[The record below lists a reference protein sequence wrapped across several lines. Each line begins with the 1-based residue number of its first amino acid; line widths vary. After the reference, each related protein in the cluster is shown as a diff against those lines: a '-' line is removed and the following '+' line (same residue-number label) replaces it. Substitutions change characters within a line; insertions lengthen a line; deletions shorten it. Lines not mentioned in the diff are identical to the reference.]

1 MFAAALVT
9 LFLGAGPPVKQA
21 LVPYKF
27 TSVEVPEWTVGYYTW
42 SWLAQKSTGSK
53 SANMGVQF
61 SGEIDVTAA
70 LKAVGALTL
79 PCDDVQKS
87 WCDGQLEFYA
97 NAGKSPEEARMT
109 LMQEFTDACRSCL
122 ITPEDASEAWAHP
135 FSLKSG
141 MYNGAQYLSLGGGR
155 SEAAFTPEALSG
167 LVEGSK
173 DIEAIKDAGFAGV
186 CFDVEEA
193 HGSAEDLIS
202 AFERSFI
209 ALKQAGLRVM
219 VTTSHSAP
227 YETDSDETRV
237 ALVDSWVRSDNI
249 DYISP
254 QLYSDG
260 QETKPEYEAEDFN
273 RNVDYKR
280 YRNSKA
286 KFVPSIASA
295 DQIDAV
301 KAYFQLKG
309 ITVAGYVQWKQESEG
324 GDSKKGSDDCVAHG
338 ICARGEKRAASS
350 LASAR
355 AESEA
360 HARLRLEAEA
370 RLRIEAKHVGMVDAS
385 DCVSYES
392 LVDDSDANFMGM
404 NGTEW
409 CRTNCA
415 VGFCPEDRCKCL
427 TASDV
432 ARIKKEAA
440 EEAKKPKI
448 SDAELKKIMHTE
460 LPREIASKISGPWF
474 YVCDG
479 TGSEPTGAQRNELY
493 GKGLGSKVVD
503 GNKVPDLAGRQVP
516 DWLASA
522 SRSGNAISL
531 AFMDPTELLNP
542 GHGVPNAFA
551 EYTHLLRN
559 GTENRDRQIF
569 FAIGGIAFTGFD
581 WLQSTENAEKAG
593 EAACE
598 VAREH
603 NVGIEIDHE
612 SSRGND
618 VEGLRSFLTGFRRK
632 CPMGKYPVSIDLMG
646 SPGGGG
652 LPWAAD
658 AVKELVPEGAPGDPP
673 PPGGPYLD
681 FVNVMVIGG
690 CADSACLTGFWS
702 QWKDFATLN
711 FKRAAFTFEAGGV
724 GGICDKKDHAPVKEA
739 WAWLK
744 KQDAYGLRAWSV
756 TPAGGG
762 EWDTACDAM
771 GAPGLQ
777 AMCAEVGLCD
787 QPK

>member
-1 MFAAALVT
+1 MFAALFSVT
-9 LFLGAGPPVKQA
+9 LLGASPPVKQA
-21 LVPYKF
+21 LMPYKF

-338 ICARGEKRAASS
+338 ICARGEKRASSS

-542 GHGVPNAFA
+542 GHGVPNAFG

-658 AVKELVPEGAPGDPP
+658 AVKELVPEGSPGDPP

>member
-1 MFAAALVT
+1 MLGLVP
-9 LFLGAGPPVKQA
+9 LYSLGASPPVKQA

-27 TSVEVPEWTVGYYTW
+27 ASVAVPEWTIGYYTW
-42 SWLAQKSTGSK
+42 SWLAQKSSGSE

-61 SGEIDVTAA
+61 SGEIDITAA

-79 PCDDVQKS
+79 PCNDVQKS
-87 WCDGQLEFYA
+87 WCDGQLAFYA

-109 LMQEFTDACRSCL
+109 IMKEFSDACRSCL

-193 HGSAEDLIS
+193 HGSAKDLIA

-209 ALKQAGLRVM
+209 ALKQAGLSVM

-227 YETDSDETRV
+227 YETDSDATRV
-237 ALVDSWVRSDNI
+237 ALVDSWVKSDNI

-260 QETKPEYEAEDFN
+260 QEAEPEYEAEDPN
-273 RNVDYKR
+273 RNVAYERYKGA
-280 YRNSKA
+280 KA

-295 DQIDAV
+295 DQVDRV
-301 KAYFQLKG
+301 KLFFQQKG
-309 ITVAGYVQWKQESEG
+309 ITVDGYVQWKQESDED
-324 GDSKKGSDDCVAHG
+324 DSKKGKGSDQCVAHG
-338 ICARGEKRAASS
+338 ICSAAQRGAASAAQRGVVSS
-350 LASAR
+350 LASDTRNA
-355 AESEA
+355 
-360 HARLRLEAEA
+360 LD
-370 RLRIEAKHVGMVDAS
+370 MVAAG

-392 LVDDSDANFMGM
+392 LVDSGDAGFLGM

-409 CRTNCA
+409 CETNCA
-415 VGFCPEDRCKCL
+415 VGFCPEERCKCL

-432 ARIKKEAA
+432 ARLKKEAA
-440 EEAKKPKI
+440 EEAKKPVI
-448 SDAELKKIMHTE
+448 SDAQLIKNMHTE
-460 LPREIASKISGPWF
+460 LPRKIASKISGPWF

-479 TGSEPTGAQRNELY
+479 TASEPTGAQRNELY
-493 GKGLGSKVVD
+493 GKGLGSKMVD

-522 SRSGNAISL
+522 KRSGNAITL
-531 AFMDPTELLNP
+531 AFMDPTELLSP
-542 GHGVPNAFA
+542 GNGVPNAFA

-593 EAACE
+593 EGACE
-598 VAREH
+598 VARKY

-632 CPMGKYPVSIDLMG
+632 CPMGQYPVSIDLMG

-652 LPWAAD
+652 LPWAPD
-658 AVKELVPEGAPGDPP
+658 AVKELVPEGSPGDPP

-724 GGICDKKDHAPVKEA
+724 GGICDKKDHAPVTEA

-777 AMCAEVGLCD
+777 HMCAEVGLCD

>member
-9 LFLGAGPPVKQA
+9 LLGASPPVKQA

-70 LKAVGALTL
+70 LKAVCALTL

-385 DCVSYES
+385 DCVAYES

-632 CPMGKYPVSIDLMG
+632 
-646 SPGGGG
+646 
-652 LPWAAD
+652 
-658 AVKELVPEGAPGDPP
+658 
-673 PPGGPYLD
+673 
-681 FVNVMVIGG
+681 
-690 CADSACLTGFWS
+690 
-702 QWKDFATLN
+702 
-711 FKRAAFTFEAGGV
+711 
-724 GGICDKKDHAPVKEA
+724 
-739 WAWLK
+739 
-744 KQDAYGLRAWSV
+744 
-756 TPAGGG
+756 
-762 EWDTACDAM
+762 
-771 GAPGLQ
+771 
-777 AMCAEVGLCD
+777 
-787 QPK
+787 

>member
-9 LFLGAGPPVKQA
+9 LFLGASPPVKQA

-202 AFERSFI
+202 AFERSFV

-593 EAACE
+593 EGACE
-598 VAREH
+598 VAREY

>member
-1 MFAAALVT
+1 MLGFVPLYS
-9 LFLGAGPPVKQA
+9 LGASPPVKQA

-27 TSVEVPEWTVGYYTW
+27 ASVAVPEWTIGYYTW
-42 SWLAQKSTGSK
+42 SWLAQKSSGSE

-61 SGEIDVTAA
+61 SGEIDITAA

-79 PCDDVQKS
+79 PCNDVQKS
-87 WCDGQLEFYA
+87 WCDGQLTFYA

-109 LMQEFTDACRSCL
+109 IMKEFSDACRSCL

-193 HGSAEDLIS
+193 HGSAKDLIA

-209 ALKQAGLRVM
+209 ALKQAGLSVM

-227 YETDSDETRV
+227 YETDSDATRV
-237 ALVDSWVRSDNI
+237 ALVDSWVKSDNI

-260 QETKPEYEAEDFN
+260 QEAEPEYEAEDPN
-273 RNVDYKR
+273 RNVAYERYKGA
-280 YRNSKA
+280 KA

-295 DQIDAV
+295 DQVDRV
-301 KAYFQLKG
+301 KLFFQQKG
-309 ITVAGYVQWKQESEG
+309 ITVDGYVQWKQESDED
-324 GDSKKGSDDCVAHG
+324 DSKKGKGSDQCVAHG
-338 ICARGEKRAASS
+338 ICSAAQRSAASAAQRGVVSS
-350 LASAR
+350 LASDTRNA
-355 AESEA
+355 
-360 HARLRLEAEA
+360 LD
-370 RLRIEAKHVGMVDAS
+370 MVAAG

-392 LVDDSDANFMGM
+392 LVDSGDAGFLGM

-409 CRTNCA
+409 CETNCA
-415 VGFCPEDRCKCL
+415 VGFCPEERCKCL

-432 ARIKKEAA
+432 ARLKKEAA
-440 EEAKKPKI
+440 EEAKKPVI
-448 SDAELKKIMHTE
+448 SDAQLIKNMHTE
-460 LPREIASKISGPWF
+460 LPRKIASKISGPWF

-479 TGSEPTGAQRNELY
+479 TASEPTGAQRNELY
-493 GKGLGSKVVD
+493 GKGLGSKMVD

-522 SRSGNAISL
+522 KRSGNAITL
-531 AFMDPTELLNP
+531 AFMDPTELLSP
-542 GHGVPNAFA
+542 GNGVPNAFA

-593 EAACE
+593 EGACE
-598 VAREH
+598 VARKY

-632 CPMGKYPVSIDLMG
+632 CPMGQYPVSIDLMG

-652 LPWAAD
+652 LPWAPD
-658 AVKELVPEGAPGDPP
+658 AVKELVPEGSPGDPP

-724 GGICDKKDHAPVKEA
+724 GGICDKKDHAPVTEA

-762 EWDTACDAM
+762 EWDTVCDAM

-777 AMCAEVGLCD
+777 HMCAEVGLCD

>member
-1 MFAAALVT
+1 
-9 LFLGAGPPVKQA
+9 VKQA

-27 TSVEVPEWTVGYYTW
+27 ASVAVPEWTIGYYTW
-42 SWLAQKSTGSK
+42 SWLAQKSSGSK

-87 WCDGQLEFYA
+87 WCDGQLDFYA

-109 LMQEFTDACRSCL
+109 IMKEFSDACRSCL

-135 FSLKSG
+135 FTLKSG

-193 HGSAEDLIS
+193 HGSAKDLIA

-227 YETDSDETRV
+227 YETDSDATRV
-237 ALVDSWVRSDNI
+237 ALVDSWVKSDNI

-260 QETKPEYEAEDFN
+260 QEAEPEYEAEDPN
-273 RNVDYKR
+273 RNVAYERYKGA
-280 YRNSKA
+280 KA

-295 DQIDAV
+295 DQVDRV
-301 KAYFQLKG
+301 KLFFQQKG
-309 ITVAGYVQWKQESEG
+309 ITVDGYVQWKQESDED
-324 GDSKKGSDDCVAHG
+324 DSKKGKGSDQCVAHG
-338 ICARGEKRAASS
+338 ICSAAQRSAASAAQRGVVSS
-350 LASAR
+350 LASDTRNA
-355 AESEA
+355 
-360 HARLRLEAEA
+360 LD
-370 RLRIEAKHVGMVDAS
+370 MVAAG

-392 LVDDSDANFMGM
+392 LVDSGDAGFLGM

-409 CRTNCA
+409 CETNCA
-415 VGFCPEDRCKCL
+415 VGFCPEERCKCL

-448 SDAELKKIMHTE
+448 SDAQLIKNMHTE
-460 LPREIASKISGPWF
+460 LPRKIASKISGPWF

-479 TGSEPTGAQRNELY
+479 TASEPTGAQRNELY
-493 GKGLGSKVVD
+493 GKGLGSKMVD

-522 SRSGNAISL
+522 SRSGNAITL
-531 AFMDPTELLNP
+531 AFMDPTELLSP
-542 GHGVPNAFA
+542 GNGVPNAFA

-593 EAACE
+593 EGACE
-598 VAREH
+598 VARKY

-652 LPWAAD
+652 LPWAPD
-658 AVKELVPEGAPGDPP
+658 AVKELVPEGSPSDPP

-744 KQDAYGLRAWSV
+744 KEDAYGLRAWSV

-777 AMCAEVGLCD
+777 HMCAEVGLCD

>member
-1 MFAAALVT
+1 MLAFVPLYS
-9 LFLGAGPPVKQA
+9 LGASPPVKQA

-27 TSVEVPEWTVGYYTW
+27 ASVAVPEWTIGYYTW
-42 SWLAQKSTGSK
+42 SWLAQKSSGSK

-87 WCDGQLEFYA
+87 WCDGQLDFYA

-109 LMQEFTDACRSCL
+109 IMKEFSDACRSCL

-135 FSLKSG
+135 FTLKSG

-193 HGSAEDLIS
+193 HGSAKDLIA

-227 YETDSDETRV
+227 YETDSDATRV
-237 ALVDSWVRSDNI
+237 ALVDSWVKSDNI

-260 QETKPEYEAEDFN
+260 QEAEPEYEAEDPN
-273 RNVDYKR
+273 RNVAYERYKGA
-280 YRNSKA
+280 KA

-295 DQIDAV
+295 DQVDRV
-301 KAYFQLKG
+301 KLFFQQKG
-309 ITVAGYVQWKQESEG
+309 ITVDGYVQWKQESDED
-324 GDSKKGSDDCVAHG
+324 DSKKGKGSDQCVAHG
-338 ICARGEKRAASS
+338 ICSAAQRSAASAAQRGVVSS
-350 LASAR
+350 LASDTRNA
-355 AESEA
+355 
-360 HARLRLEAEA
+360 LD
-370 RLRIEAKHVGMVDAS
+370 MVAAG
-385 DCVSYES
+385 DCVAYES
-392 LVDDSDANFMGM
+392 LVDSGDAGFLGM

-409 CRTNCA
+409 CETNCA
-415 VGFCPEDRCKCL
+415 VGFCPEERCKCL

-448 SDAELKKIMHTE
+448 SDAQLIKNMHTE
-460 LPREIASKISGPWF
+460 LPRKIASKISGPWF

-479 TGSEPTGAQRNELY
+479 TASEPTGAQRNELY
-493 GKGLGSKVVD
+493 GKGLGSKMVD

-522 SRSGNAISL
+522 SRSGNAITL
-531 AFMDPTELLNP
+531 AFMDPTELLSP
-542 GHGVPNAFA
+542 GNGVPNAFA

-593 EAACE
+593 EGACE
-598 VAREH
+598 VARKY

-652 LPWAAD
+652 LPWAPD
-658 AVKELVPEGAPGDPP
+658 AVKELVPEGSPSDPP

-744 KQDAYGLRAWSV
+744 KEDAYGLRAWSV

-777 AMCAEVGLCD
+777 HMCAEVGLCD

>member
-1 MFAAALVT
+1 MLGFVPLYS
-9 LFLGAGPPVKQA
+9 LGASPPVKQA

-27 TSVEVPEWTVGYYTW
+27 ASVAVPEWTIGYYTW
-42 SWLAQKSTGSK
+42 SWLAQKSSGSE

-61 SGEIDVTAA
+61 SGEIDITAA

-79 PCDDVQKS
+79 PCNDVQKS
-87 WCDGQLEFYA
+87 WCDGQLAFYA

-109 LMQEFTDACRSCL
+109 IMKEFSDACRSCL

-193 HGSAEDLIS
+193 HGSAKDLIA

-209 ALKQAGLRVM
+209 ALKQAGLSVM

-227 YETDSDETRV
+227 YETDSDATRV
-237 ALVDSWVRSDNI
+237 ALVDSWVKSDNI

-260 QETKPEYEAEDFN
+260 QEAEPEYEAEDPN
-273 RNVDYKR
+273 RNVAYERYKGA
-280 YRNSKA
+280 KA

-295 DQIDAV
+295 DQVDRV
-301 KAYFQLKG
+301 KLFFQQKG
-309 ITVAGYVQWKQESEG
+309 ITVDGYVQWKQESDED
-324 GDSKKGSDDCVAHG
+324 DSKKGKGSDQCVAHG
-338 ICARGEKRAASS
+338 ICSAAQRSAASAAQRGVVSS
-350 LASAR
+350 LASDTRNA
-355 AESEA
+355 
-360 HARLRLEAEA
+360 LD
-370 RLRIEAKHVGMVDAS
+370 MVAAG

-392 LVDDSDANFMGM
+392 LVDSGDAGFLGM

-409 CRTNCA
+409 CETNCA
-415 VGFCPEDRCKCL
+415 VGFCPEERCKCL

-432 ARIKKEAA
+432 ARLKKEAA
-440 EEAKKPKI
+440 EEAKKPVI
-448 SDAELKKIMHTE
+448 SDAQLIKNMHTE
-460 LPREIASKISGPWF
+460 LPRKIASKISGPWF

-479 TGSEPTGAQRNELY
+479 TASEPTGAQRNELY
-493 GKGLGSKVVD
+493 GKGLGSKMVD

-522 SRSGNAISL
+522 KRSGNAITL
-531 AFMDPTELLNP
+531 AFMDPTELLSP
-542 GHGVPNAFA
+542 GNGVPNAFA

-593 EAACE
+593 EGACE
-598 VAREH
+598 VARKY

-632 CPMGKYPVSIDLMG
+632 CPMGQYPVSIDLMG

-652 LPWAAD
+652 LPWAPD
-658 AVKELVPEGAPGDPP
+658 AVKELVPEGSPGDPP

-724 GGICDKKDHAPVKEA
+724 GGICDKKDHAPVTEA

-777 AMCAEVGLCD
+777 HMCAEVGLCD

>member
-1 MFAAALVT
+1 MLAFVPLYS
-9 LFLGAGPPVKQA
+9 LGASPPVKQA

-27 TSVEVPEWTVGYYTW
+27 ASVAVPEWTIGYYTW
-42 SWLAQKSTGSK
+42 SWLAQKSSGSK

-87 WCDGQLEFYA
+87 WCDGQLDFYA

-109 LMQEFTDACRSCL
+109 IMKEFSDACRSCL

-135 FSLKSG
+135 FTLKSG

-193 HGSAEDLIS
+193 HGSAKDLIA

-209 ALKQAGLRVM
+209 ALKQAGLSVM

-227 YETDSDETRV
+227 YETDSDATRV
-237 ALVDSWVRSDNI
+237 ALVDSWVKSDNI

-260 QETKPEYEAEDFN
+260 QEAEPEYEAEDPN
-273 RNVDYKR
+273 RNVAYERYKGA
-280 YRNSKA
+280 KA

-295 DQIDAV
+295 DQVDRV
-301 KAYFQLKG
+301 KLFFQQKG
-309 ITVAGYVQWKQESEG
+309 ITVDGYVQWKQESDED
-324 GDSKKGSDDCVAHG
+324 DSKKGKGADQCVAHG
-338 ICARGEKRAASS
+338 ICSAAQRSAASAAQRGVVSS
-350 LASAR
+350 LASDTRNA
-355 AESEA
+355 
-360 HARLRLEAEA
+360 LD
-370 RLRIEAKHVGMVDAS
+370 MVAAG

-392 LVDDSDANFMGM
+392 LVDSGDAGFLGM

-409 CRTNCA
+409 CETNCA
-415 VGFCPEDRCKCL
+415 VGFCPEERCKCL

-432 ARIKKEAA
+432 ARLKKEAA
-440 EEAKKPKI
+440 EEAKKPVI
-448 SDAELKKIMHTE
+448 SDAQLIKNMHTE
-460 LPREIASKISGPWF
+460 LPRKIASKISGPWF

-479 TGSEPTGAQRNELY
+479 TASEPTGAQRNELY
-493 GKGLGSKVVD
+493 GKGLGSKMVD

-522 SRSGNAISL
+522 KRSGNAITL
-531 AFMDPTELLNP
+531 AFMDPTELLSP
-542 GHGVPNAFA
+542 GNGVPNAFA

-593 EAACE
+593 EGACE
-598 VAREH
+598 VARKY

-632 CPMGKYPVSIDLMG
+632 CPMGQYPVSIDLMG

-652 LPWAAD
+652 LPWAPD
-658 AVKELVPEGAPGDPP
+658 AVKELVPEGSPGDPP

-724 GGICDKKDHAPVKEA
+724 GGICDKKDHAPVTEA

-777 AMCAEVGLCD
+777 HMCAEVGLCD

>member
-1 MFAAALVT
+1 MLGLVP
-9 LFLGAGPPVKQA
+9 LYSLGASPPVKQA

-27 TSVEVPEWTVGYYTW
+27 ASVAVPEWTIGYYTW
-42 SWLAQKSTGSK
+42 SWLAQKSSGSE

-61 SGEIDVTAA
+61 SGEIDITAA

-79 PCDDVQKS
+79 PCNDVQKS
-87 WCDGQLEFYA
+87 WCDGQLAFYA

-109 LMQEFTDACRSCL
+109 IMKEFSDACRSCL

-193 HGSAEDLIS
+193 HGSAKDLIA

-209 ALKQAGLRVM
+209 ALKQAGLSVM

-227 YETDSDETRV
+227 YETDSDATRV
-237 ALVDSWVRSDNI
+237 ALVDSWVKSDNI

-260 QETKPEYEAEDFN
+260 QEAEPEYEAEDPN
-273 RNVDYKR
+273 RNVAYERYKGA
-280 YRNSKA
+280 KA

-295 DQIDAV
+295 DQVDRV
-301 KAYFQLKG
+301 KLFFQQKG
-309 ITVAGYVQWKQESEG
+309 ITVDGYVQWKQESDED
-324 GDSKKGSDDCVAHG
+324 DSKKGKGSDQCVAHG
-338 ICARGEKRAASS
+338 ICSAAQRGAASAAQRGVVSS
-350 LASAR
+350 LASDTRNA
-355 AESEA
+355 
-360 HARLRLEAEA
+360 LD
-370 RLRIEAKHVGMVDAS
+370 MVAAG

-392 LVDDSDANFMGM
+392 LVDSGDAGFLGM

-409 CRTNCA
+409 CETNCA
-415 VGFCPEDRCKCL
+415 VGFCPEERCKCL

-432 ARIKKEAA
+432 ARLKREAA
-440 EEAKKPKI
+440 EEAKKPVI
-448 SDAELKKIMHTE
+448 SDAQLIKNMHTE
-460 LPREIASKISGPWF
+460 LPRKIASKISGPWF

-479 TGSEPTGAQRNELY
+479 TASEPTGAQRNELY
-493 GKGLGSKVVD
+493 GKGLGSKMVD

-522 SRSGNAISL
+522 KRSGNAITL
-531 AFMDPTELLNP
+531 AFMDPTELLSP
-542 GHGVPNAFA
+542 GNGVPNAFA

-593 EAACE
+593 EGACE
-598 VAREH
+598 VARKY

-632 CPMGKYPVSIDLMG
+632 CPMGQYPVSIDLMG

-652 LPWAAD
+652 LPWAPD
-658 AVKELVPEGAPGDPP
+658 AVKELVPEGSPGDPP

-724 GGICDKKDHAPVKEA
+724 GGICDKKDHAPVTEA

-777 AMCAEVGLCD
+777 HMCAEVGLCD